1 MSSASL
7 AQDAS
12 IRFNRALAFRMKGEA
27 MLQTVV
33 ALFLACLA
41 LVPRQAVADGV
52 SIDSREY
59 KLSLN
64 SEQFAGQAP
73 KELADRL
80 WEQVLKPAIA
90 KRLDARENGEPRY
103 KKAFKLTE
111 TRAVRFWDTN
121 ACLLRRN
128 DFALR
133 ERVDLVS
140 GQEKISQRKVTL
152 KLRSPDLF
160 RAAGTRIGAG
170 SGKVKLEEDIGPL
183 LARGKAANGAEM
195 SVVEPRSMRSLFSTS
210 VTQAAA
216 GDVAFRSLADVLR
229 LYPNLKQELTE
240 NTGDADP
247 QAQLEHGRT
256 EYEIVFE
263 KAEVDLGDTITAE
276 FALTLWFATP
286 EASASPPDVAE
297 ISFAYK
303 TDGGKV
309 SSAVTQRAKNLY
321 IGLQDD
327 LGDWLDRKPGTKTE
341 QALPE
346 ACKR

>member
-1 MSSASL
+1 
-7 AQDAS
+7 
-12 IRFNRALAFRMKGEA
+12 MKGEA
-27 MLQTVV
+27 LLQTVV
-33 ALFLACLA
+33 GLFLACLA

-52 SIDSREY
+52 TIDSREY
-59 KLSLN
+59 KLPLN
-64 SEQFAGQAP
+64 TEKFAGQSP
-73 KELADRL
+73 QDIVDQL
-80 WEQVLKPAIA
+80 WERILKPAIA
-90 KRLDARENGEPRY
+90 KRLGAGENGEPRY

-111 TRAVRFWDTN
+111 TRAVRFWDTPS
-121 ACLLRRN
+121 CLLGRN
-128 DFALR
+128 DFSLR
-133 ERVDLVS
+133 ERVDLVE
-140 GQEKISQRKVTL
+140 GRENPSQRKVTL

-229 LYPNLKQELTE
+229 LYPNLKQELAE
-240 NTGDADP
+240 SGSEADA
-247 QAQLEHGRT
+247 QMRLVHGRT
-256 EYEIVFE
+256 EYEVVFE
-263 KAEVDLGDTITAE
+263 KAEVELGDATAG
-276 FALTLWFATP
+276 FAFTLWDATP
-286 EASASPPDVAE
+286 EESGKVPDVAE

-303 TDGGKV
+303 TDSGKV
-309 SSAVTQRAKNLY
+309 SGAVTERAKNLY

-327 LGDWLDRKPGTKTE
+327 LGEWLDSKPATKTE

-346 ACKR
+346 ACQR